1 MNRRNVITALG
12 ALAAASHLPTAFAQS
27 FPDRPIRLLQ
37 GFAPGGN
44 ADNIARLVG
53 GEMSKGL
60 GQPVVV
66 EPSPGA
72 GGTIASTKV
81 ANAPADGYTLLL
93 ATGVM
98 RWPARFARNFSTRP
112 STAST

>member
-12 ALAAASHLPTAFAQS
+12 ALAAASQLPTAFAQS
-27 FPDRPIRLLQ
+27 YPDRPIRLLQ

-72 GGTIASTKV
+72 GGTICS
-81 ANAPADGYTLLL
+81 PP
-93 ATGVM
+93 GVM